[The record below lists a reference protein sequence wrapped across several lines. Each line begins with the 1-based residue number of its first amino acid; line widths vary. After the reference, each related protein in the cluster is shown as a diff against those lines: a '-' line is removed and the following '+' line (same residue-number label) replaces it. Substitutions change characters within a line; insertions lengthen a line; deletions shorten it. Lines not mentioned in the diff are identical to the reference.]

1 MSWKNAFLPPRKRPV
16 SPKSEEKKDP
26 QFAVRKRVCFFQE
39 TKDGLVYGIG
49 EIKALKSTPVINQMG
64 KIESFSYVADIQPLY
79 EVPHTW
85 KLCPVI
91 EEYSSDDPIPFL
103 LPDAAI
109 LCSRLEIRMKLPED
123 ARNYKMLK
131 AVSGKNFC
139 GATYDAFLRF
149 YCGASFFP
157 PPMNT

>member
-1 MSWKNAFLPPRKRPV
+1 MSWKKVVLPPRKRPV
-16 SPKSEEKKDP
+16 SPKSEEKKEP
-26 QFAVRKRVCFFQE
+26 QFAVGRRVCFCWE
-39 TKDGLVYGIG
+39 TKIGQVYGIG
-49 EIKALKSTPVINQMG
+49 EIKALKSTPVINKMG

-79 EVPHTW
+79 EVLHTW

-131 AVSGKNFC
+131 AVLGKNFC
-139 GATYDAFLRF
+139 TATHDDFLRF

-157 PPMNT
+157 PSVNT